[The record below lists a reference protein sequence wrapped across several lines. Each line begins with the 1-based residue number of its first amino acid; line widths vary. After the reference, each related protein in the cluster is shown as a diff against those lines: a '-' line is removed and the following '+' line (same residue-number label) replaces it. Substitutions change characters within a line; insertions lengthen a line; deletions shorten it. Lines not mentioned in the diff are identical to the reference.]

1 MRKLSLPS
9 FLRFYSITENGLRIG
24 LLFAIIAVIVF
35 NSTLFEEEYTEKLMN
50 LYVYPWW
57 RFLLVFLVISSAV
70 WSPELGIFIAL
81 AVFFYL
87 NDMNTLVQ
95 PIASG

>member
-9 FLRFYSITENGLRIG
+9 FLKFYSITENGLRIG
-24 LLFAIIAVIVF
+24 LLIAITAVIIF
-35 NSTLFEEEYTEKLMN
+35 NSTLLEEEYTEKLMN
-50 LYVYPWW
+50 LYIYPWW
-57 RFLLVFLVISSAV
+57 RFLLVFLVISSAI
-70 WSPELGIFIAL
+70 WSPELGIFLAL

-95 PIASG
+95 PIVSG